1 MFANLSSANSVALE
15 DSPITTRSASL
26 QQGSHLDV
34 SREILLSSMARMIK
48 LKTFSTSMI
57 GLSGRDNRSW
67 ATPGSRYSDNTGGIS
82 ADLVAESEGTDRR
95 PSKGRTAATGF
106 LSLPADLHPKPWG
119 GSSFP
124 PGRSVSYFNLECS
137 KPGQREPQP
146 RDTVYSKHAQE
157 SIFPTNCLS
166 SEDPKRQAVEW
177 TASARPSSAA
187 LQCFVGG
194 RAGACMS
201 WQLV

>member
-1 MFANLSSANSVALE
+1 
-15 DSPITTRSASL
+15 
-26 QQGSHLDV
+26 
-34 SREILLSSMARMIK
+34 MIK

-67 ATPGSRYSDNTGGIS
+67 ATLGSRYSDNTGGMR
-82 ADLVAESEGTDRR
+82 VRGTDRR
-95 PSKGRTAATGF
+95 PSKGRTAATDF
-106 LSLPADLHPKPWG
+106 LLLYADLHPKPWG

-166 SEDPKRQAVEW
+166 SEDPKKQAVEW
-177 TASARPSSAA
+177 TALARPSSAA
-187 LQCFVGG
+187 LQCFGGG

-201 WQLV
+201 RQLA